1 MSLGG
6 KTTETQSIDP
16 DLKAAALA
24 NLQMAQRVGQL
35 GSVPYKGATVAGMQ
49 PAQIGAMQNLNTG
62 LEAFGFSGSPIPAAG
77 DLSPYGIY
85 QQQLAQMAPGQRAF
99 IESMFINPV
108 TGAAPTMQ
116 FGYQPPAPM
125 APTAPAAPAAPVER
139 GGGGGAERAA
149 AMAAT
154 SRAAGGGNR
163 STTSLATPAS
173 YLPGGVNTRNPGSL
187 ANRVV
192 AAMAPAQGAPTA
204 ANRPV
209 ARAVATTNPSKATLE
224 SMAKAAAANAAT
236 RPVTVAASG
245 GGSGSMSTAAANAAA
260 ANKAAEAKA
269 AAEREARDRIAAA
282 ERDRAAANKA
292 AEAKAAAERQARD
305 RIAAAERD
313 RAAANKAAAE
323 KAKQDAAKGK
333 GGKSGPSNSGSKSS
347 VGSAG
352 RR

>member
-24 NLQMAQRVGQL
+24 NMQMAQRVGQL
-35 GSVPYKGATVAGMQ
+35 GFMPYKGATVAGMQ

-62 LEAFGFSGSPIPAAG
+62 LEAFGLGGSPIPAAG

-139 GGGGGAERAA
+139 GGGGAERAA
-149 AMAAT
+149 AMAEAA
-154 SRAAGGGNR
+154 RVAGGGNR

-192 AAMAPAQGAPTA
+192 AAMTPAQGAPTA

-224 SMAKAAAANAAT
+224 SMAKAAAANAASK
-236 RPVTVAASG
+236 PAASKT
-245 GGSGSMSTAAANAAA
+245 SSQASV
-260 ANKAAEAKA
+260 
-269 AAEREARDRIAAA
+269 RDNN
-282 ERDRAAANKA
+282 RASAS
-292 AEAKAAAERQARD
+292 R
-305 RIAAAERD
+305 
-313 RAAANKAAAE
+313 
-323 KAKQDAAKGK
+323 GK
-333 GGKSGPSNSGSKSS
+333 YGK
-347 VGSAG
+347 
-352 RR
+352 

>member
-35 GSVPYKGATVAGMQ
+35 GFTPYKGATVAGMQ
-49 PAQIGAMQNLNTG
+49 PAQIGAAQNLNTG

-125 APTAPAAPAAPVER
+125 APTAPAAPAAPAAPVER
-139 GGGGGAERAA
+139 GGGGAERAA
-149 AMAAT
+149 AMAEAA
-154 SRAAGGGNR
+154 RAAGGGNR

-173 YLPGGVNTRNPGSL
+173 YAPGGVNTRNPGSL

-192 AAMAPAQGAPTA
+192 AAMTPAQGAPTA

-209 ARAVATTNPSKATLE
+209 ARAVATTKPSKATQE
-224 SMAKAAAANAAT
+224 SMTKAAAAKT
-236 RPVTVAASG
+236 S
-245 GGSGSMSTAAANAAA
+245 
-260 ANKAAEAKA
+260 AKA
-269 AAEREARDRIAAA
+269 PSKTSSQASDK
-282 ERDRAAANKA
+282 DKNRASAS
-292 AEAKAAAERQARD
+292 R
-305 RIAAAERD
+305 
-313 RAAANKAAAE
+313 
-323 KAKQDAAKGK
+323 GK
-333 GGKSGPSNSGSKSS
+333 YGK
-347 VGSAG
+347 
-352 RR
+352 

>member
-35 GSVPYKGATVAGMQ
+35 GFTPYKGATVAGMQ

-125 APTAPAAPAAPVER
+125 APTAPAAPAAPAAPVER
-139 GGGGGAERAA
+139 GGGGAERAA
-149 AMAAT
+149 AMAEAA
-154 SRAAGGGNR
+154 RAAGGGNR

-192 AAMAPAQGAPTA
+192 AAMTPAQGAPTA

-209 ARAVATTNPSKATLE
+209 ARAVATTNPSKATQE
-224 SMAKAAAANAAT
+224 SMAKAAAANAAS

-269 AAEREARDRIAAA
+269 AAER
-282 ERDRAAANKA
+282 
-292 AEAKAAAERQARD
+292 QARD

-313 RAAANKAAAE
+313 RAAANKAASE

-347 VGSAG
+347 GGSAG

>member
-24 NLQMAQRVGQL
+24 NMQMAQRVGQL
-35 GSVPYKGATVAGMQ
+35 GFMPYKGATVAGMQ

-139 GGGGGAERAA
+139 GGGGAERAA
-149 AMAAT
+149 AMAEAA
-154 SRAAGGGNR
+154 RAAGGGNR

-209 ARAVATTNPSKATLE
+209 ARAVATTNPSKATQE
-224 SMAKAAAANAAT
+224 SMAKAAAANAAN

-269 AAEREARDRIAAA
+269 AAER
-282 ERDRAAANKA
+282 
-292 AEAKAAAERQARD
+292 QARD

-313 RAAANKAAAE
+313 RAAANKAASE

-347 VGSAG
+347 GGSAG